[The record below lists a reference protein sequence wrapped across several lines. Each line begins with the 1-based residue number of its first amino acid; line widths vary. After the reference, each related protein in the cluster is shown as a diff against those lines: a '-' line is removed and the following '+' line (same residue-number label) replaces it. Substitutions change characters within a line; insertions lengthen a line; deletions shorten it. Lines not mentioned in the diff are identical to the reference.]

1 MIDVDCQE
9 RTIFMNYNFKQVS
22 EIITDAAIRADWKN
36 VSFARDRMVV
46 SVIFSNLFLEDSR
59 ARCESDFYIKYTCET
74 ECGGA
79 CYSKWND
86 SKTTEMNQDE
96 WFAEVEKYFNDI
108 CGVNLNIEEKTA

>member
-1 MIDVDCQE
+1 MA
-9 RTIFMNYNFKQVS
+9 YNFKQVS
-22 EIITDAAIRADWKN
+22 EIITDAAIRSDWKN

-59 ARCESDFYIKYTCET
+59 ARWESDFYLKYTCET

-79 CYSKWND
+79 RYSKWND
-86 SKTTEMNQDE
+86 SKTTEMTETE

-108 CGVNLNIEEKTA
+108 CGVSLNAKEKIA

>member
-1 MIDVDCQE
+1 MA
-9 RTIFMNYNFKQVS
+9 YNFKQVS

-59 ARCESDFYIKYTCET
+59 VRYESDFYIKYTCET

-96 WFAEVEKYFNDI
+96 WFAEVEKHFNDI
-108 CGVNLNIEEKTA
+108 CGVSLNAKEKIA

>member
-1 MIDVDCQE
+1 
-9 RTIFMNYNFKQVS
+9 MNYNFKQVS
-22 EIITDAAIRADWKN
+22 EIITDAVIKADWKN

-59 ARCESDFYIKYTCET
+59 VRYESDFYIKYTCET
-74 ECGGA
+74 DCGGA
-79 CYSKWND
+79 CYSKWNG

-96 WFAEVEKYFNDI
+96 WFAEVEKYFSDI